1 MKIKIG
7 AFLSRW
13 LTNKYVWVGVVLVLL
28 LALYSFNPVNY
39 VLMPKCAFKLATG
52 YSCPG
57 CGFCVPRMLPFTDIG
72 LRLGPT
78 TVCSFILSRM
88 PCV

>member
-13 LTNKYVWVGVVLVLL
+13 LTNKYVWTGVVLVLL

-57 CGFCVPRMLPFTDIG
+57 CGFLRATHAAITDIG

>member
-13 LTNKYVWVGVVLVLL
+13 LTNKYVWAGVVLVLL

-39 VLMPKCAFKLATG
+39 VLLPNCAFK
-52 YSCPG
+52 
-57 CGFCVPRMLPFTDIG
+57 
-72 LRLGPT
+72 
-78 TVCSFILSRM
+78 
-88 PCV
+88 